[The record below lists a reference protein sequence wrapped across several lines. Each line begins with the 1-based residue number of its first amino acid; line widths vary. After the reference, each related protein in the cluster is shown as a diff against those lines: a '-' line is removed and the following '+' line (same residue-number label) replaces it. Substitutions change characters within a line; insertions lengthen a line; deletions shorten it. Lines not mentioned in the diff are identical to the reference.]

1 MTGPAVHIHAPVL
14 QGQRGLTLAH
24 DSLSALQCLQ
34 HAGLLPGSEG
44 GAA

>member
-24 DSLSALQCLQ
+24 DPLSALQCLQ
-34 HAGLLPGSEG
+34 QAGLLPGSEG